1 MEGFYSAYTPA
12 MTDDLLA
19 AVRARFDGRA
29 GEYDESAMHRGLAA
43 AVAAFALAGPDA
55 DGDAPNVHHVLDVG
69 TGTGLVLR
77 ALRERDPALRL
88 TGIDLSN
95 GMLEVARAALP
106 DAVLVQGDATALPF
120 GDGEFDLVTCV
131 TSLHLFPD
139 PGAAIV
145 EWARVLRA
153 GGRAVTAT
161 FGVVDLAQHGGRPGA
176 AVPPAGHHGASASPY
191 PTHHELFRTPELLA
205 EAAAPAGLQV
215 TRHEWWTH
223 GDDRVLLA
231 ELRRSSLR

>member
-12 MTDDLLA
+12 MTDDLLS

-29 GEYDESAMHRGLAA
+29 GEYDDSAMHRGLAA
-43 AVAAFALAGPDA
+43 AVAAFALADA
-55 DGDAPNVHHVLDVG
+55 EDTADVLDVG

-77 ALRERDPALRL
+77 ALHEQRPTLRL
-88 TGIDLSN
+88 TGIDLSP

-106 DAVLVQGDATALPF
+106 DAAFVEADATVLPF
-120 GDGEFDLVTCV
+120 GDASFDLVTCA

-139 PGAAIV
+139 ARGAMS
-145 EWARVLRA
+145 EWARVLRS

-161 FGVVDLAQHGGRPGA
+161 FGDIDLSQHGGRA
-176 AVPPAGHHGASASPY
+176 AVPHGHGTAAY

-205 EAAAPAGLQV
+205 AAAPGLDV
-215 TRHEWWTH
+215 VRHEWWTH
-223 GDDRVLLA
+223 GDDRILLA
-231 ELRRSSLR
+231 ELRPAR

>member
-12 MTDDLLA
+12 MTDDLLS

-29 GEYDESAMHRGLAA
+29 GEYDDSAMHRGLAA
-43 AVAAFALAGPDA
+43 AVAAFALADA
-55 DGDAPNVHHVLDVG
+55 KDTADVLDVG

-77 ALRERDPALRL
+77 ALHEQRPTLRL
-88 TGIDLSN
+88 TGIDLSP

-106 DAVLVQGDATALPF
+106 DAAFVEADATVLPF
-120 GDGEFDLVTCV
+120 GDASFDLVTCA

-139 PGAAIV
+139 ARAAMA
-145 EWARVLRA
+145 EWARVLSA

-161 FGVVDLAQHGGRPGA
+161 FGDVDLSQHGGSAGA
-176 AVPPAGHHGASASPY
+176 AVQHGHGAAAY

-205 EAAAPAGLQV
+205 EAAASAGLDV
-215 TRHEWWTH
+215 ARHDWWTH
-223 GDDRVLLA
+223 GDDRILLA
-231 ELRRSSLR
+231 ELRPAAQPR